1 MMKALARACS
11 ARNASAFSIWVRIGK
26 ISASR
31 VGRFGLAAKLAGYL
45 PSAKFVISLSI
56 ISFLHGRD
64 MDSDALLTF
73 LTVHRRGGISNAAK
87 ALHRSQPAISRRI
100 ALLEQE
106 LGVPLFERIAGRTM
120 LSDAGRVMVP
130 YAERA
135 VAAARDAENAVRA
148 LARPNSGPIALA
160 VVGTLA
166 GGRLSAILKRFAAE
180 HPEVELSLRTAT
192 SAEVSDMIRR
202 GEATIGLRY
211 DRDRSRDLDCELLFA
226 ERLQVVCASDHPR
239 AGHRLAKLAELR
251 GERWIAFPVMPGR
264 REITA
269 AHVFALFQTHGLG
282 EVDWTPV
289 DSLTAQKRLVEAGLG
304 IAAVGE
310 QCRGGAATQDD
321 RDHRRARSQGEPRCR
336 HSDAPWGFLERGGAP
351 VAGDCAERVSE
362 DKGTRTLAPSF
373 RVRARARPGMTLNV
387 RSRPSPGRR
396 PAPSARP
403 S

>member
-1 MMKALARACS
+1 
-11 ARNASAFSIWVRIGK
+11 
-26 ISASR
+26 
-31 VGRFGLAAKLAGYL
+31 
-45 PSAKFVISLSI
+45 
-56 ISFLHGRD
+56 
-64 MDSDALLTF
+64 MDSDALVTF
-73 LTVHRRGGISNAAK
+73 LTVHRRGGISSAAK

-135 VAAARDAENAVRA
+135 VAAAQDAENAVRA

-192 SAEVSDMIRR
+192 SAEVSDLIRR

-226 ERLQVVCASDHPR
+226 EPLQVVCAPDHPR
-239 AGHRLAKLAELR
+239 AGRRVAKLADLR
-251 GERWIAFPVMPGR
+251 GERWIAFPVVPGR

-269 AHVFALFQTHGLG
+269 SHVFALFQTHGLG
-282 EVDWTPV
+282 EIDWTPV

-304 IAAVGE
+304 IALLSE
-310 QCRGGAATQDD
+310 SNAAEELRLRDD
-321 RDHRRARSQGEPRCR
+321 RDDRRARSQGEPRRR
-336 HSDAPWGFLERGGAP
+336 HGDAPRRIFERGGAA
-351 VAGDCAERVSE
+351 VAGDRSWGIFKDANGEWRVANGDFPIRYSPLPIRYSLRPRLHLGDGLRHQLVHLGAHCCLGDGDALGGE
-362 DKGTRTLAPSF
+362 IASSTLRSTSPS
-373 RVRARARPGMTLNV
+373 
-387 RSRPSPGRR
+387 SSK
-396 PAPSARP
+396 SAATT
-403 S
+403 SLA

>member
-1 MMKALARACS
+1 
-11 ARNASAFSIWVRIGK
+11 
-26 ISASR
+26 
-31 VGRFGLAAKLAGYL
+31 
-45 PSAKFVISLSI
+45 
-56 ISFLHGRD
+56 

-73 LTVHRRGGISNAAK
+73 LTVHRRGGISSAAK

-135 VAAARDAENAVRA
+135 VAAAQDAENAVRA

-192 SAEVSDMIRR
+192 SAEVSDLIRR

-226 ERLQVVCASDHPR
+226 ERLAGGVRGATIRAPAAASRSSPICAAS
-239 AGHRLAKLAELR
+239 AGSHFPWCR
-251 GERWIAFPVMPGR
+251 GGARSR
-264 REITA
+264 RRMS
-269 AHVFALFQTHGLG
+269 FALFQTHGLG

-304 IAAVGE
+304 IALLVGE
-310 QCRGGAATQDD
+310 QCR
-321 RDHRRARSQGEPRCR
+321 RRAAIRR
-336 HSDAPWGFLERGGAP
+336 
-351 VAGDCAERVSE
+351 
-362 DKGTRTLAPSF
+362 
-373 RVRARARPGMTLNV
+373 
-387 RSRPSPGRR
+387 RSRPSASAISRR
-396 PAPSARP
+396 ATTSSR
-403 S
+403 